1 MKLKDGL
8 QNCEIFW
15 DVVKYCPIVSN
26 IVLYYWIKLKL
37 LINLCSPKNF
47 KTAMVMKLNI
57 EIFSQTLSI
66 PPNTVKY
73 AISKILMD
81 VKILRC
87 DILLDI
93 LEV

>member
-1 MKLKDGL
+1 
-8 QNCEIFW
+8 
-15 DVVKYCPIVSN
+15 
-26 IVLYYWIKLKL
+26 
-37 LINLCSPKNF
+37 
-47 KTAMVMKLNI
+47 MVMKLNI